1 MRRPGGARIAA
12 TRAGGFLRG
21 AMTRLPAVA
30 HPLIASLRAQLSA
43 FAAAARGADAGLLAT
58 AEDGVRAMRVIEA
71 AT

>member
-1 MRRPGGARIAA
+1 
-12 TRAGGFLRG
+12 
-21 AMTRLPAVA
+21 MTRLPAVA

-43 FAAAARGADAGLLAT
+43 FAAAARGADGGLLAT